1 MKKTL
6 ATIILCSISA
16 LSYSNEVIE
25 KILEEKRYSDLPKV
39 VNIDD
44 NKYSGR
50 VPISVY
56 LLLNESEELVVSLIS
71 DKLIDVSSSVMYK
84 GSVYSDY
91 DWALMN
97 GYKDFASVVNELEL
111 KNESNESK
119 IKRNRDEIFTNMSRL
134 PSDIQKE
141 KELIEKFKS
150 EKFQEILNSK
160 NKEEILL
167 NLLIKLIIDGNND
180 AATIIANQIE
190 NVNALNKTG
199 ISPLMATGFTN
210 KLEGGNVEFA
220 NKLIF
225 EYNAD
230 VNFKNEEN
238 MTAVHISS
246 AGNAFKTLTTLIN
259 NKAVFMSA
267 DKTGQLSIDYAIKA
281 NAEETLFILHKSIE
295 LLQRQRNIK

>member
-1 MKKTL
+1 MKKIL

-16 LSYSNEVIE
+16 LSYSNELIDTML
-25 KILEEKRYSDLPKV
+25 KEKRYSDLPKS
-39 VNIDD
+39 VNIDN
-44 NKYSGR
+44 NKYSGN

-56 LLLNESEELVVSLIS
+56 LLLNESEDLVVSLLS
-71 DKLIDVSSSVMYK
+71 DKLIDVSNSVIYK

-91 DWALMN
+91 DWAIMN
-97 GYKDFASVVNELEL
+97 GYKYFASVVNDLDL
-111 KNESNESK
+111 KNSSKEAK
-119 IKRNRDEIFTNMSRL
+119 IKRNRDKIFTNMERL

-141 KELIEKFKS
+141 KELIEKFKDK
-150 EKFQEILNSK
+150 KFQEILDSK
-160 NKEEILL
+160 NKEKILL
-167 NLLIKLIIDGNND
+167 NLLVKLIIDGNND
-180 AATIIANQIE
+180 AATIIADNVKD
-190 NVNALNKTG
+190 VNALSRTG

-225 EYNAD
+225 DYNAD

-238 MTAVHISS
+238 MTAVHIAS
-246 AGNAFKTLTTLIN
+246 AGNAFKTLTALIN

-295 LLQRQRNIK
+295 LLQKKRNIN